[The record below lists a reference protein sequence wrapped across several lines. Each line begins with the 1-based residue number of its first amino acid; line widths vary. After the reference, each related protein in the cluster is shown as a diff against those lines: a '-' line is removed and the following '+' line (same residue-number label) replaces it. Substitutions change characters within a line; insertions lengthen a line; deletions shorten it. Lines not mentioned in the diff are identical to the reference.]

1 MLYNILMNNKI
12 KQLLIAHINFAKGFR
27 GGEMQTLL
35 LIEYFSSRGY
45 NQIVGI
51 RDTNKLFLNRL
62 QKIENLT
69 IIKIKSPYVSNSNVP
84 IVASRV
90 GGIVDIIED
99 NFNGLLLDKIES
111 NELKDKIMQ
120 LYHDKKT
127 RDRLSNN
134 AKLNVEKFSIENM
147 GKEYEELLS

>member
-1 MLYNILMNNKI
+1 MNNKI

-62 QKIENLT
+62 QKIFLT
-69 IIKIKSPYVSNSNVP
+69 VKIC
-84 IVASRV
+84 
-90 GGIVDIIED
+90 D
-99 NFNGLLLDKIES
+99 NRPSQHLRK
-111 NELKDKIMQ
+111 EL
-120 LYHDKKT
+120 
-127 RDRLSNN
+127 
-134 AKLNVEKFSIENM
+134 
-147 GKEYEELLS
+147 